1 MRTIGSSCTSLGLS
15 LGWRGEFRSLIG
27 FSFHCRLEHEPSQRS
42 TVYELVSHH
51 RYCSPY
57 SWAAGVVDGMAIV
70 MVVVVVG
77 ACLDHNS
84 YIESWWIAEDSG
96 SLSSSRGQHQRLSS
110 ARSGSSS
117 PKILL
122 RRMPF
127 PIQAEIGIV
136 RSIPIEVA

>member
-84 YIESWWIAEDSG
+84 YIESWWIA
-96 SLSSSRGQHQRLSS
+96 
-110 ARSGSSS
+110 
-117 PKILL
+117 ILL